1 MTSAVANTAK
11 AFTIT
16 TCRHCGGH
24 ALTWATSIVNRSN
37 VQQGRLN
44 THDVECVFYLGC
56 DTCSETL
63 AMFSADRVADVVNAR
78 AAEQRAAAETDAA

>member
-16 TCRHCGGH
+16 HCRHCGGH

-37 VQQGRLN
+37 VQQGRL
-44 THDVECVFYLGC
+44 TTRDVECLFYLGC

-63 AMFSADRVADVVNAR
+63 AMFSADRLADVVNAR
-78 AAEQRAAAETDAA
+78 GAEQPAASETDAV

>member
-1 MTSAVANTAK
+1 MTSAVAKTAQ

-16 TCRHCGGH
+16 HCRHCGGQE
-24 ALTWATSIVNRSN
+24 LTWATSIINRSA

-44 THDVECVFYLGC
+44 TRDVECVFYLGC

-63 AMFSADRVADVVNAR
+63 AMFGADRVAALVNQGMAD
-78 AAEQRAAAETDAA
+78 QRAAADTDAA

>member
-16 TCRHCGGH
+16 HCRHCGGH

-44 THDVECVFYLGC
+44 TNDVECMFYLGC
-56 DTCSETL
+56 DTCAETL
-63 AMFSADRVADVVNAR
+63 AMFSADRLADVVNAR
-78 AAEQRAAAETDAA
+78 MVEPCAATETDAV

>member
-16 TCRHCGGH
+16 HCRHCGGH

-37 VQQGRLN
+37 VQQGRL
-44 THDVECVFYLGC
+44 TTSDVECMFYLGC

-63 AMFSADRVADVVNAR
+63 ALFSADRLADVVNAR
-78 AAEQRAAAETDAA
+78 AAELGAAADTDAA

>member
-1 MTSAVANTAK
+1 MSSTVAKTAQ

-16 TCRHCGGH
+16 HCRHCGGH
-24 ALTWATSIVNRSN
+24 ALTWATSIINRSA

-63 AMFSADRVADVVNAR
+63 AMVSADRVADLVNAG
-78 AAEQRAAAETDAA
+78 AAEQRAAGTDAA